1 MQVIDFDEEVITFL
15 DSQGGIFYETIYQKL
30 RYVYIYSNYNNYI
43 YIHNAESLWLN
54 FSSTEMI

>member
-43 YIHNAESLWLN
+43 H
-54 FSSTEMI
+54 T